1 MCPQINPQSLA
12 FAEVV
17 SYIEEYGQS
26 GGDLNHVFKL
36 SDLKAFYCGCLQRL
50 GGDTNGHIHS
60 TRLAQ
65 KLQQH
70 IPTLEAH
77 NSNSGTVL
85 SYKKDVGDALLD
97 ACNVDSDD
105 EAVMLMRVAKLV
117 RKEVLEKQYHF
128 NRSLCDEQYDTLPT
142 SLQALVGMI
151 LGRPDATQRIDS
163 YEISTAASSIAQLLV
178 FKKRLNRSTAQL

>member
-1 MCPQINPQSLA
+1 MCPQIKPQSLA

-26 GGDLNHVFKL
+26 GGDLNHVVKL
-36 SDLKAFYCGCLQRL
+36 SDLRALYCECLQRL
-50 GGDTNGHIHS
+50 YGDTTGHIHS

-85 SYKKDVGDALLD
+85 SYTRKTLVKPCKAPYT
-97 ACNVDSDD
+97 VDSDD
-105 EAVMLMRVAKLV
+105 EVVMLMRVAKLV
-117 RKEVLEKQYHF
+117 RKEVLEKHA
-128 NRSLCDEQYDTLPT
+128 T
-142 SLQALVGMI
+142 SIVPYVMNNTTI
-151 LGRPDATQRIDS
+151 
-163 YEISTAASSIAQLLV
+163 YLLLY
-178 FKKRLNRSTAQL
+178 RLWLA

>member
-1 MCPQINPQSLA
+1 MAKLSVGDLIAIDAVYHFKCLTSFYNKQRSQGRHSTKMCPQIKPQSLA

-26 GGDLNHVFKL
+26 GGDLNHVVKL
-36 SDLKAFYCGCLQRL
+36 SDLRALYCECLQRL
-50 GGDTNGHIHS
+50 YGDTTGHIHS

-97 ACNVDSDD
+97 AGNLDSDD

-117 RKEVLEKQYHF
+117 RKDVLEK
-128 NRSLCDEQYDTLPT
+128 NAT
-142 SLQALVGMI
+142 SIVPYVMNN
-151 LGRPDATQRIDS
+151 T
-163 YEISTAASSIAQLLV
+163 
-178 FKKRLNRSTAQL
+178 